1 MLTRFRRPWLGC
13 AVGACAPAAVC
24 FPFQSVDH
32 LVLISHTQAPGHA
45 PPESRPDE
53 RRPERQAVPE
63 FLLDTEQPLLGL
75 ILLLAPVAHGIRAV
89 VWTLNPPEQGG
100 RAVAA
105 VSAIFALS
113 SLVLWRYVASS
124 LRSDAVPSV
133 LAGGVVGLMA
143 GSVMLTVAA
152 SGSIPLLAATMAV
165 ILALRDEHGRSL
177 ASLLVITLPAFFL
190 DLSDPQVI
198 LSMGSAAAVA
208 IAGSGFLRRRSDARG
223 MRLAARARLAELI
236 SSADDWTA
244 RRTNMLA
251 GLAHDVRGPLQG
263 AVLAVQVAEARFGDS
278 LPAAM
283 RQTAVT
289 LAGHCLDLGQRLRD
303 IISDLRSPPPEV
315 QPPSDADRVSLL
327 REWQAR
333 EHVDF
338 PVFMLSLTGL
348 LFVVSGLGSGV
359 WFGHEGVVLIA
370 LAISYAIMVATS
382 RTPAPPWLG
391 SEGETW
397 LILSPGLLWFG
408 GQAIGQSY
416 HDLAVVI
423 ALFWVGALT
432 SSPRTLL
439 IIGSGTVALTLL
451 ATQSVDSTLVVM
463 ATFAAVYQYRRS
475 ATTLAE
481 EAADWALRIDRRHE
495 QVRRGAAEV
504 DRLGHALVHEIGGRS
519 QQLLDDAR
527 ALRDLADSGS
537 LNEVLPFY
545 DRAQRAVAGLTTLI
559 PETLEVGESVTD
571 GHCATEIGEVTRWLS
586 YVFTDRMNA
595 VGGSLVFD
603 VGPDTAL
610 SISESALRKIL
621 INLVDNAVKF
631 SPPGGQVEVRA
642 YRPPSENR
650 VIVTVQDQGPGIPDE
665 EVVRLFEWFEQGEDQ
680 SGVKGEGFGI
690 GLAVVQGLVRDAG
703 GRIDVESEP
712 GSTCIRLTFEA

>member
-1 MLTRFRRPWLGC
+1 M
-13 AVGACAPAAVC
+13 GACAPAAVHV
-24 FPFQSVDH
+24 PVQEIEH
-32 LVLISHTQAPGHA
+32 AVLTSNSQHPSHA
-45 PPESRPDE
+45 PAESRPDE

-75 ILLLAPVAHGIRAV
+75 ILLVAPVAHGIRAV

-100 RAVAA
+100 RAVVA
-105 VSAIFALS
+105 VSAIFALC

-133 LAGGVVGLMA
+133 VAGGVVGLMG

-152 SGSIPLLAATMAV
+152 SGGTPLLAAVMAL
-165 ILALRDEHGRSL
+165 ILALRDDYGRWL
-177 ASLLVITLPAFFL
+177 ASLLIISLPAFFL

-198 LSMGSAAAVA
+198 LSVGSAAAVA
-208 IAGSGFLRRRSDARG
+208 IAGSGLVRRRSDARG

-236 SSADDWTA
+236 SAADDWTT

-263 AVLAVQVAEARFGDS
+263 AVLAVQVAEARFGDG

-283 RQTAVT
+283 RQASTT
-289 LAGHCLDLGQRLRD
+289 LAERCLDLAQRLTD
-303 IISDLRSPPPEV
+303 IVTALRRPPPEAP
-315 QPPSDADRVSLL
+315 PPSDADRVSLL

-333 EHVDF
+333 EHVEI

-348 LFVVSGLGSGV
+348 LFVVFGLGSGV
-359 WFGHEGVVLIA
+359 WFGGEGLVLIA
-370 LAISYAIMVATS
+370 LAILYAIMVATS

-391 SEGETW
+391 SVGETW
-397 LILSPGLLWFG
+397 LILLPGLLWFG
-408 GQAIGQSY
+408 GQAIDQSY
-416 HDLAVVI
+416 HSLALVI
-423 ALFWVGALT
+423 ALVWLGALS
-432 SSPRTLL
+432 SSPRTVL
-439 IIGSGTVALTLL
+439 IVGSGTVALTLL
-451 ATQSVDSTLVVM
+451 ATRSLDVMLVVLA
-463 ATFAAVYQYRRS
+463 ATAAVYHYRRS

-481 EAADWALRIDRRHE
+481 EAADWALRTERRHE

-504 DRLGHALVHEIGGRS
+504 DRLSHALVHEIGGRS

-527 ALRDLADSGS
+527 ALRNLADSGS
-537 LNEVLPFY
+537 SHEVLSFY
-545 DRAQRAVAGLTTLI
+545 DRAQRALAGLTTLI
-559 PETLEVGESVTD
+559 PEALEVEESVTD
-571 GHCATEIGEVTRWLS
+571 AHYATEVGEVTRWLS
-586 YVFTDRMNA
+586 DVFTDRMNA
-595 VGGSLVFD
+595 IGGSLVVD

-631 SPPGGQVEVRA
+631 SPRGGQVEVRA
-642 YRPPSENR
+642 YRPPSENH
-650 VIVTVQDQGPGIPDE
+650 VIVTVQDQGPGITDE
-665 EVVRLFEWFEQGEDQ
+665 EVARLFDWFEQGEDP
-680 SGVKGEGFGI
+680 SGMKGEGFGI
-690 GLAVVQGLVRDAG
+690 GLAVVQDLVRDAG

-712 GSTCIRLTFEA
+712 GSTSIRLTFEA